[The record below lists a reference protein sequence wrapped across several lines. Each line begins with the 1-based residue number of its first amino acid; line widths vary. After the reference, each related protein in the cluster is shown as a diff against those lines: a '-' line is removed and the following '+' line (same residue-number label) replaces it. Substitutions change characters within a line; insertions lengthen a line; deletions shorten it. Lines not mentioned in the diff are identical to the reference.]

1 MPNHHTLQGTGKAKM
16 FNHTSTMP
24 EMGGTVEE
32 DAVAGSPLIN
42 LMWLFLKICL
52 SLMQLLKFP

>member
-1 MPNHHTLQGTGKAKM
+1 M

-52 SLMQLLKFP
+52 SLMQLLKIP